1 VANKLKDLVKGA
13 STDIQPEAP
22 ITRGRG
28 LAGMIGEDA
37 TPAQAAPERPQVD
50 KSTSPQEHMSTSRRR
65 VDKSTSLQV
74 HKSASPHVDSTELK
88 RPVKS
93 FRLREDL
100 THQIEVLAAQD
111 RRKLYELVEDALEE
125 YLARRRQA

>member
-1 VANKLKDLVKGA
+1 MDSSK
-13 STDIQPEAP
+13 DIQPEVP
-22 ITRGRG
+22 IARGRG
-28 LAGMIGEDA
+28 LAGMISEDA
-37 TPAQAAPERPQVD
+37 ASAQGAPERRQVD

-65 VDKSTSLQV
+65 VDKSTSKQENM
-74 HKSASPHVDSTELK
+74 STSPHADSAELK

-100 THQIEVLAAQD
+100 THQIEVLAAQE